1 MGILEKEIQKNASQL
16 ACNVY
21 LYIFLIDLFRKLLK
35 RNPEDYTNYQLL
47 SMAVK
52 IDPFKEQYTEQE
64 IASIVKVLEGI
75 NYKK

>member
-1 MGILEKEIQKNASQL
+1 
-16 ACNVY
+16 
-21 LYIFLIDLFRKLLK
+21 
-35 RNPEDYTNYQLL
+35 
-47 SMAVK
+47 MAVK